1 MPATGIQL
9 MLTSLQHGV
18 TFSNTAQNNQEKTKE
33 NGMTVTSKALI
44 SRYSCAL
51 SFLCLPFPH

>member
-1 MPATGIQL
+1 